1 MLTTRYR
8 HLYSLAL
15 TPRFFFSSQSK
26 VTIEKEQPKLNR
38 MILKNYKSQKTQ
50 EPQIIQI
57 DGETKEAQLL
67 TPLQSHSLGTLRHSV
82 HEKVM
87 RTFLPADYPH
97 SVTKEYL
104 PFSIYSNISSISI
117 TAMTFLSTQ
126 ALFVALG
133 G

>member
-1 MLTTRYR
+1 M
-8 HLYSLAL
+8 
-15 TPRFFFSSQSK
+15 K
-26 VTIEKEQPKLNR
+26 R
-38 MILKNYKSQKTQ
+38 MILKNYKSQKTT

-57 DGETKEAQLL
+57 DGKTKEAQML
-67 TPLQSHSLGTLRHSV
+67 TPLQSYSLGSV
-82 HEKVM
+82 GHTVHDKMM
-87 RTFLPADYPH
+87 RTFLPADYPN